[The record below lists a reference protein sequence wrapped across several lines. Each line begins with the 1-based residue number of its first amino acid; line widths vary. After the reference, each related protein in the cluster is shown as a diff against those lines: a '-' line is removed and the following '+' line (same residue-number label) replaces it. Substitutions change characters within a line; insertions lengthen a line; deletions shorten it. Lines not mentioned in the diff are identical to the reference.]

1 MKRRLLNVDE
11 AAARLNVSSRSI
23 YRLISEAQLVG
34 LKVRGSLRVLESSI
48 DSYIE
53 RQILSYSLEVG
64 VDFMT
69 DDDNG

>member
-1 MKRRLLNVDE
+1 MKSRLLNVDE